1 MENIVVTG
9 MGAITPIGLNV
20 DEYWD
25 NLINART
32 GVSTISRFDPAGL
45 PVTIGAEVK
54 GFKADD
60 FLPRKLAKETD
71 IFMQFALVA
80 AKEALQSSGL
90 NLSLSPER
98 AGVVLGTAMGG
109 ITTLTDVQSRV
120 QNSGVLRI
128 SPHFMTKILGNV
140 AAAQIAIIHELRG
153 PSLTVS
159 TACSSGADAVG
170 IAAIL
175 LERKLA
181 DAVLA
186 VGAES
191 IFCPLIIA
199 GLHAARALSTQN
211 HCPHRASRPFDR
223 RRDGMVLG
231 EGAGAVVLETRS
243 HALARG
249 ATILAA
255 LAGYANDGEGYHT
268 TAPHPE
274 GLGEILCMKKALES
288 AGLTPGDINYVN
300 AHGTSTP
307 LGDKVEADAIKAVF
321 GPHATTIPVSSTK
334 GATGHLMGA
343 GGITELI
350 TCIKAIETGTAPP
363 TLNHEEPDP
372 CYNLDFIPNQ
382 ARSLEITAALSNSFG
397 FGGQN
402 ASLVVIKNKQN

>member
-1 MENIVVTG
+1 MENIVITG
-9 MGAITPIGLNV
+9 MGAVTPIGLSVN
-20 DEYWD
+20 EYWE
-25 NLINART
+25 NLINAKT
-32 GVSTISRFDPAGL
+32 GVATISRFDPGGL

-54 GFKADD
+54 NFRVED
-60 FLPRKLAKETD
+60 FLPKKLVKETD
-71 IFMQFALVA
+71 IFMHFALAA
-80 AKEALQSSGL
+80 AKEALQSSNLDL
-90 NLSLSPER
+90 NPER
-98 AGVVLGTAMGG
+98 TGVVLGTAMGG
-109 ITTLTDVQSRV
+109 VTTLANVQSKT
-120 QNSGVLRI
+120 QNTGALRI

-140 AAAQIAIIHELRG
+140 AAAQIAIMHGLRG

-170 IAAIL
+170 VAAML
-175 LERKLA
+175 LERKFA

-211 HCPHRASRPFDR
+211 QCPHRASRPFDR
-223 RRDGMVLG
+223 HRDGMVLG

-249 ATILAA
+249 ARILAV
-255 LAGYANDGEGYHT
+255 LAGYASNGEGYHT
-268 TAPHPE
+268 TAPHPD
-274 GLGEILCMKKALES
+274 GQGEILCMERALQS
-288 AGLTPGDINYVN
+288 AGLTPGDIDYIN

-307 LGDKVEADAIKAVF
+307 LGDRVEAAAIKAVF
-321 GPHATTIPVSSTK
+321 GPHASTVPVSSTK

-350 TCIKAIETGTAPP
+350 TCIKAIETGIAPP
-363 TLNHEEPDP
+363 TLNHEELDP
-372 CYNLDFIPNQ
+372 GCNLDFIPKR
-382 ARSLEITAALSNSFG
+382 ARPLKITAALSNSFG

-402 ASLVVIKNKQN
+402 ASLVVMKNNQT